1 MKQLKKIQESIQE
14 ELTLIKDVIIS
25 MAPTE
30 AIYLFGSYAY
40 GEPNQ
45 ESDLD
50 IYVVISDDG
59 DFDTIN
65 ISTKIRQALYKKKTI
80 PMDLLISPK
89 SVFNNKKE
97 KISLENIV
105 AKKGIKIYGN

>member
-1 MKQLKKIQESIQE
+1 MVPA
-14 ELTLIKDVIIS
+14 D
-25 MAPTE
+25 

-50 IYVVISDDG
+50 IYVVVPDDG
-59 DFDTIN
+59 NFDTID
-65 ISTKIRQALYKKKTI
+65 ICTKICQALYKKKTI
-80 PMDLLISPK
+80 PMDLLISSK

-97 KISLENIV
+97 KVSLENII
-105 AKKGIKIYGN
+105 ANKGIKIYGN